1 MSNLYFQ
8 VASFF
13 TMLLVIIVYFSKK
26 RVDNLETRM
35 FAILTI
41 IGFIGIILDIII
53 VFIGYLDPMHGSLWI
68 LNKFYFAYILLWV
81 WIFAMYIFYVSFNDK
96 KIFRY
101 FKTVI
106 GSTIALNVISLSII
120 FVRPLY
126 FFHQNNVM
134 YNYGPSVDL
143 LYFMSVFYVSI
154 IILSAVLNFKNIK
167 NKKYMPVLV
176 LILMAI
182 IALVVRNINPGLLL
196 TTAIITYINM
206 IMFFTIENPDV
217 KMIQALNVAKD
228 QAEKA
233 NKAKSEFLSSM
244 SHEIRTPLNAIKGF
258 SEALVEEENIAV
270 MKEEAEDIAVAADNL
285 IELVNGILDISKI
298 EANKLE
304 IVNVNYNPNKLIEE
318 TVSLIKTK
326 IGNKNLDFRVD
337 IDRHM
342 PGTLYGDSQRIKQ
355 ILLNLLT
362 NAVKYTKEGFI
373 EFRVDSV
380 IRNDVCRL
388 IISVEDSGLGI
399 KPEKI
404 GKLFQKFERLEVEK
418 STTAEGTGLGLAIT
432 KQLIELM
439 HGKIVVHSTYGKGS
453 KFTVAIDQ
461 QIVLKEAS
469 GEEVINNNNI
479 EVFDCSSKKLLV
491 VDDNKMNLKV
501 VSTLLK
507 NYKIQIDEVTD
518 GQSCIDKINAGVK
531 YDLIFMDDMMP
542 VMGGKET
549 FEKLSKIP
557 GFNIPV
563 IMLTA
568 NALVGMRENYL
579 SMGFDDYLAKPI
591 DKTELNR
598 VLRKFLS

>member
-1 MSNLYFQ
+1 
-8 VASFF
+8 
-13 TMLLVIIVYFSKK
+13 
-26 RVDNLETRM
+26 
-35 FAILTI
+35 
-41 IGFIGIILDIII
+41 
-53 VFIGYLDPMHGSLWI
+53 
-68 LNKFYFAYILLWV
+68 
-81 WIFAMYIFYVSFNDK
+81 
-96 KIFRY
+96 
-101 FKTVI
+101 
-106 GSTIALNVISLSII
+106 
-120 FVRPLY
+120 
-126 FFHQNNVM
+126 
-134 YNYGPSVDL
+134 
-143 LYFMSVFYVSI
+143 
-154 IILSAVLNFKNIK
+154 
-167 NKKYMPVLV
+167 
-176 LILMAI
+176 
-182 IALVVRNINPGLLL
+182 
-196 TTAIITYINM
+196 
-206 IMFFTIENPDV
+206 
-217 KMIQALNVAKD
+217 
-228 QAEKA
+228 
-233 NKAKSEFLSSM
+233 M

-469 GEEVINNNNI
+469 GEEVINNNI

-557 GFNIPV
+557 ALIFQLYAYSN
-563 IMLTA
+563 T
-568 NALVGMRENYL
+568 LVGMRKITYQWDL
-579 SMGFDDYLAKPI
+579 MI
-591 DKTELNR
+591 I
-598 VLRKFLS
+598 